1 MYESSSAAVAPSASS
16 ATPSAPA
23 ATNRNNSL
31 SIDGFLT
38 FYYNA
43 AMKDVSSVWND
54 LLLFNVNPQNLSF
67 PGSIKSTKDNA
78 NDIAND
84 ISNDISNESNNKT
97 IGIMMELPTGCRE
110 ALVLTSFL
118 TKILS
123 STPIWLSSNLLNNVI
138 RYGGN
143 RYITSRLIP
152 TLVSN
157 KRTLFRKM

>member
-1 MYESSSAAVAPSASS
+1 MYELSSTAVASSASS
-16 ATPSAPA
+16 APSAPA
-23 ATNRNNSL
+23 VTNRHNSL
-31 SIDGFLT
+31 SIDGFLS

-54 LLLFNVNPQNLSF
+54 LLLYNVNPQNLSF

-78 NDIAND
+78 NDN
-84 ISNDISNESNNKT
+84 SNDNFNEANNKT
-97 IGIMMELPTGCRE
+97 IGIMMELPNECRE

-138 RYGGN
+138 RHGGN

-157 KRTLFRKM
+157 KRRRSKCSL

>member
-1 MYESSSAAVAPSASS
+1 MYELSSTAVASSASS
-16 ATPSAPA
+16 APSAPA
-23 ATNRNNSL
+23 VTNRNNSL
-31 SIDGFLT
+31 SIEGFFT

-54 LLLFNVNPQNLSF
+54 LLLYNVNPQNLSF
-67 PGSIKSTKDNA
+67 PGSTKDNA
-78 NDIAND
+78 
-84 ISNDISNESNNKT
+84 NDISNESNNKT
-97 IGIMMELPTGCRE
+97 IGIMMELPNECRE

-138 RYGGN
+138 RHGGN

-157 KRTLFRKM
+157 KRRRSKCSCNYR